1 MRGERPDR
9 AGVSH
14 VYAATARPR
23 YHSLPLLR
31 VGDPDE
37 EMAMKCPTRA
47 HQHGTQPAVPQIGD
61 KFLFNRTPAL
71 FAIGVERDHVMSQRD
86 AEGPARSDGVGD
98 RSPAAILIVG
108 ADIHGTRLG
117 LPNSPNEL
125 LHQPF
130 LRAACLLN
138 GNAAVVLFSFSARA
152 RPLKLGS
159 IRCPQPPLHHHPT
172 HRTY

>member
-1 MRGERPDR
+1 MRGERRPDW

-14 VYAATARPR
+14 VYATTARPLD
-23 YHSLPLLR
+23 HPLPLLR
-31 VGDPDE
+31 VGDPDK
-37 EMAMKCPTRA
+37 EMAMKGSARA
-47 HQHGTQPAVPQIGD
+47 HQHGAQAAVPQVGD

-86 AEGPARSDGVGD
+86 AEGLARSDGVGE
-98 RSPAAILIVG
+98 RSPAPVLIVG

-138 GNAAVVLFSFSARA
+138 GNAAVVLFS
-152 RPLKLGS
+152 
-159 IRCPQPPLHHHPT
+159 
-172 HRTY
+172 